1 MSNTATA
8 LVMLPIAVAVGAVV
22 GVSAMPLII
31 TVAMGAHA
39 ALLTPSPRP

>member
-8 LVMLPIAVAVGAVV
+8 LVMLPIAVAVGAEV

-31 TVAMGAHA
+31 TVTMSSHG